1 MVKRKTALSGNGWQD
16 KGVCAWTEPNYHHHA
31 LRARAGVATH
41 PLPGHMKLP
50 SLQKYGQDSPLPL
63 QLGIKHRRKIYKT
76 TTKQVLLL
84 SFLSPNPTN
93 SLSQPLTMKSYR
105 EYQVSDHCTG
115 LLVNIFLGETKGR
128 SPNTGPSEMPQ
139 TGAQPSS
146 SLLSHTT
153 FLTEWHAYMY
163 HVLSTWEL
171 FHSAC

>member
-50 SLQKYGQDSPLPL
+50 SLQKYDQDSPLPL
-63 QLGIKHRRKIYKT
+63 QLGIKHRGKIYKT

-93 SLSQPLTMKSYR
+93 SLSHPLTMKSYR

-128 SPNTGPSEMPQ
+128 SPTTGPSEMPQ
-139 TGAQPSS
+139 TGAQPSP

-153 FLTEWHAYMY
+153 FLTEWHACMY